1 MVSQKQMRIAA
12 KEMVEVLGL
21 VDDDKE
27 PLVVSKDATVKEL
40 QKLIEDAI
48 PLIDPKVDKFSEE
61 TDAVI
66 AEYSPKEK
74 PSKKPARYE
83 APAEDDDDAPE
94 ADDDDDEE
102 EEEPEEKPAKKPAK
116 RPAKAPVKEEDDDDD
131 DEPEEKKEEKKPAK
145 KPVSPPRK
153 REPKERV
160 PSAYGTSVELM
171 CTDPDM
177 SMEKLQKELS
187 KLGIDTK
194 AGKSAVN
201 TGYGVV
207 RKVVSLLKK
216 NGFMK

>member
-1 MVSQKQMRIAA
+1 MVSQKEMRLAA
-12 KEMVEVLGL
+12 KEMIKVLGL

-48 PLIDPKVDKFSEE
+48 PLIDPKTDKFSEE

-66 AEYSPKEK
+66 AEFSEK
-74 PSKKPARYE
+74 KAKKPQRYE
-83 APAEDDDDAPE
+83 APAEDDDEPE
-94 ADDDDDEE
+94 ADETEKDDADDDDDDK
-102 EEEPEEKPAKKPAK
+102 PEEKPAKKEKPAAKKPAK
-116 RPAKAPVKEEDDDDD
+116 DDDDDD
-131 DEPEEKKEEKKPAK
+131 DEPKEEKKPTK

-160 PSAYGTSVELM
+160 PSAYGTSVEIM
-171 CTDPDM
+171 CGDPDM
-177 SMEKLQKELS
+177 SMEKLVKELQ

-207 RKVVSLLKK
+207 RKVVSILRK
-216 NGFMK
+216 NGLMPK

>member
-1 MVSQKQMRIAA
+1 MVSQKEMRLAA
-12 KEMVEVLGL
+12 KEMIKVLGL

-48 PLIDPKVDKFSEE
+48 PLIDPKTDKFSEE

-66 AEYSPKEK
+66 AEFSEK
-74 PSKKPARYE
+74 KAKKPQRYE
-83 APAEDDDDAPE
+83 APAEDDDEPE
-94 ADDDDDEE
+94 ADETEKDDADDDDDDK
-102 EEEPEEKPAKKPAK
+102 PEEKPAKKEKPAAKKPAK
-116 RPAKAPVKEEDDDDD
+116 DDDDD
-131 DEPEEKKEEKKPAK
+131 DDDKPEEKKPAK

-160 PSAYGTSVELM
+160 PSAYGTSVEIM
-171 CTDPDM
+171 CGDPDM
-177 SMEKLQKELS
+177 SMEKLVKELQ

-207 RKVVSLLKK
+207 RKVVSILRK
-216 NGFMK
+216 NGLMPK

>member
-1 MVSQKQMRIAA
+1 MVSQKEMRLAA
-12 KEMVEVLGL
+12 KEMIKVLGL

-48 PLIDPKVDKFSEE
+48 PLIDPKTDKFSEE

-66 AEYSPKEK
+66 AEFTEK
-74 PSKKPARYE
+74 KAKKPQRYE
-83 APAEDDDDAPE
+83 APAEDDDEPEAEETEKEDDAADA
-94 ADDDDDEE
+94 ADDD
-102 EEEPEEKPAKKPAK
+102 EPEEKPVKKGKAPAKKPA
-116 RPAKAPVKEEDDDDD
+116 KEEDDDDD
-131 DEPEEKKEEKKPAK
+131 EPKEEKKPAK

-160 PSAYGTSVELM
+160 PSAYGTSVEIM
-171 CTDPDM
+171 CGDPDM
-177 SMEKLQKELS
+177 SMEKLVKELQ

-207 RKVVSLLKK
+207 RKVVSILRK
-216 NGFMK
+216 NGLMPK